1 MNRIRE
7 DRFNNTSHCARIFS
21 LLTMALL
28 VQLAHAEQKPNIVMI
43 FIDDMGYAD
52 IGAFGMTE
60 VLTPNMD
67 RLAREGLKFTNFY
80 VNSPICSASR
90 VALNSGIYPQRER
103 IHSYLN
109 SRSSNRKR
117 KMPDYLNPDRF
128 TYAKMLKANGYATAH
143 FGKWHIGGGRDVDD
157 APLPQAYG
165 YDESL
170 VSFEGLGDRI
180 LWSKTGN
187 QRLSW
192 EHGQGEILDLPKHKT
207 TETYVDRA
215 IDFIGRNKK
224 GPFLVN
230 IFPNDVH
237 DYHEPS
243 EAQLAKWKGKGRSEF
258 DEKFFA
264 VLDEMDR
271 QIGRLL
277 NSIDN
282 YGLTDNTI
290 VILTSDNGPTD
301 WKRYYDSNV
310 PPPGYTGKFFG
321 RKWSLYEGGIR
332 MPFMIRWPGKIRPGQ
347 VDDSTMVAAIDM
359 LPSLG
364 SLTGSKIPE
373 GTELDGIDMSK
384 ALLGSPMKREKPLFW
399 EYGTYGSIEPGK
411 PEHVSPRIAMRDG
424 DWKLLMNQ
432 DGSELKLFNLKKDPG
447 ESSNL
452 ANKKPKKVQSMKLSL
467 AGWWKEMDQYNQG
480 Y

>member
-1 MNRIRE
+1 MLR
-7 DRFNNTSHCARIFS
+7 ARDGGFVKTLGS
-21 LLTMALL
+21 TLVFVTLAMALL
-28 VQLAHAEQKPNIVMI
+28 VQLANAAQKPNVVMI

-52 IGAFGMTE
+52 IGAFGMTA
-60 VLTPNMD
+60 VPTPNMD
-67 RLAREGLKFTNFY
+67 RLAKEGIKFTNFY

-90 VALNSGIYPQRER
+90 VALNTGIYPQRER
-103 IHSYLN
+103 IHSFLN
-109 SRSSNRKR
+109 SRKNNRSR
-117 KMPDYLNPDRF
+117 KMPDFLNPDRF
-128 TYAKMLKANGYATAH
+128 TYAKMLKNDGYATAH

-187 QRLSW
+187 QKLSW

-215 IDFIGRNKK
+215 IDFIDRNKK

-230 IFPNDVH
+230 VFPNDVH
-237 DYHEPS
+237 DYHDPS

-258 DEKFFA
+258 DDKFFA
-264 VLDEMDR
+264 ILDELDR

-282 YGLTDNTI
+282 YGLAENTI

-301 WKRYYDSNV
+301 WKRYYNANV
-310 PPPGYTGKFFG
+310 EPPGYTGEFFG

-332 MPFMIRWPGKIRPGQ
+332 MPFMIRWPAKIRAGQ
-347 VDDSTMVAAIDM
+347 VDDSTVVAAIDM

-373 GTELDGIDMSK
+373 GTELDGIDMSE
-384 ALLGSPMKREKPLFW
+384 ALLGSPMKREKSLFW
-399 EYGTYGSIEPGK
+399 EYGTYGSIKPGK
-411 PEHVSPRIAMRDG
+411 PEHVSPLIAMRDG
-424 DWKLLMNQ
+424 DWKMLMNP
-432 DGSELKLFNLKKDPG
+432 DGSDLKLFNLKNDPS
-447 ESSNL
+447 ESTNL
-452 ANKKPKKVQSMKLSL
+452 AKKNSGKVQAMKPAL
-467 AGWWKEMDQYNQG
+467 ASWWSEMDQYYRG
-480 Y
+480 H